1 MLEEGQEAIKYFTH
15 QRNERLRAAIQQART
30 YIFDKV
36 GKHHS
41 WLGEGKGEI
50 LKHFK
55 KSNYSFLS
63 ELGTKAPS
71 HYPSRKITASAV
83 SLSVWQL
90 MHKNA
95 RWSLPLHLLNC
106 GYQDQPAPRE
116 YRNNTFHLTTVS
128 APENNTGSFW
138 QHGFSAGRS
147 LGEVERTYGVC
158 IQKDLSSILL
168 LLWGN
173 FAFSFYKLKTVLKKS
188 ILLKKKNPLFSMER
202 GESVQKSHPIRNIQF
217 RVYGSKK

>member
-1 MLEEGQEAIKYFTH
+1 MNGWGLPFSRRGT
-15 QRNERLRAAIQQART
+15 AAC
-30 YIFDKV
+30 YIFGKV
-36 GKHHS
+36 GKHS

-50 LKHFK
+50 LKPFK

-63 ELGTKAPS
+63 ELGINAPS

-90 MHKNA
+90 THKNA
-95 RWSLPLHLLNC
+95 RWPLPLHLPNC

-128 APENNTGSFW
+128 AENNTGSFW
-138 QHGFSAGRS
+138 QHGFSPGRR
-147 LGEVERTYGVC
+147 LGEVERTYGFC

-173 FAFSFYKLKTVLKKS
+173 FAFSFYTLKTVLKKS
-188 ILLKKKNPLFSMER
+188 ILLKKKKKKTHSFQWKES
-202 GESVQKSHPIRNIQF
+202 GESVQKSQPIRNIQF
-217 RVYGSKK
+217 RAYGSKK